1 MSRTESQPPSGEGY
15 SRGLLTAA
23 ACAGMFVFGI
33 VMAVLGASLPGLFER
48 IDFGKGQAADLFL
61 LMNFAMLL
69 MSVLFGPVVDRFGF
83 KVFLG
88 LSSLLVGFSLF
99 ALAGASTFPLLVA
112 AVLALGF
119 GGGGLNGG
127 TNALMSDLH
136 PERRAAALNLLGIFF
151 GFGALTVPFL
161 IGTLVGRFGLS
172 SILYFTCL
180 LCAVPPALFGPA
192 RFPRPKQRQGFPI
205 RKAGRIIR
213 SPVLWLAA
221 FLLFFQ
227 SANEFTVG
235 GWLATYLREQFTMS
249 GSAASLTL
257 AGYWAAVMAGR
268 LFASLVIKRIGRMR
282 LLLGSAGLAL
292 AAALLLVAAPSS
304 IGAAAG
310 AVFIGLGFSAIYPTT
325 LAVVGGSS
333 PALSGTA
340 FSVVFTVAL
349 CGGMTAPWLAG
360 KVAQTAGL
368 RTSFMI
374 PVACLLMIIALGFGL
389 KKRSEAQ
396 TAQG

>member
-1 MSRTESQPPSGEGY
+1 MSRTGAVPPFAEEY

-48 IDFGKGQAADLFL
+48 IGFGKGQAADLFL

-83 KVFLG
+83 RAFLS
-88 LSSLLVGFSLF
+88 LSSLLVGLSLF
-99 ALAGASTFPLLVA
+99 ALAGAETYTLLVA

-136 PERRAAALNLLGIFF
+136 PERRAAALNLLGVFF

-161 IGTLVGRFGLS
+161 IGTLVGRFGLRA
-172 SILYFTCL
+172 ILYFTCL
-180 LCAVPPALFGPA
+180 LCAVPLVLFGPA
-192 RFPRPKQRQGFPI
+192 RFPRPKQRQGFPL
-205 RKAGRIIR
+205 REAGRIIR

-235 GWLATYLREQFTMS
+235 GWLATYLKEQFGMS

-268 LFASLVIKRIGRMR
+268 LLASFIINKTGRMR

-292 AAALLLVAAPSS
+292 AAALLLAAAPSS
-304 IGAAAG
+304 AGAAAG
-310 AVFIGLGFSAIYPTT
+310 AVVIGLGFSAIYPTT
-325 LAVVGGSS
+325 LAVVGGSF
-333 PALSGTA
+333 PTLSGTA

-360 KVAQTAGL
+360 KVAQSAGL

-374 PVACLLMIIALGFGL
+374 PVACLVMIIGLGFGL
-389 KKRSEAQ
+389 KRKSEAPD
-396 TAQG
+396 ARG

>member
-1 MSRTESQPPSGEGY
+1 
-15 SRGLLTAA
+15 
-23 ACAGMFVFGI
+23 MFVFGI

-48 IDFGKGQAADLFL
+48 IGFGKGQAADLFL
-61 LMNFAMLL
+61 VMNFAMLL
-69 MSVLFGPVVDRFGF
+69 MSLVFGPVVDRFGF
-83 KVFLG
+83 KAFLSLASLVVG
-88 LSSLLVGFSLF
+88 LSLF
-99 ALAGASTFPLLVA
+99 AMAGAATYPLLVA
-112 AVLALGF
+112 AVLALGL

-127 TNALMSDLH
+127 ANALTSDLN
-136 PERRAAALNLLGIFF
+136 PDRRAAALNLLGIFF

-161 IGTLVGRFGLS
+161 IGTLVERFGLS
-172 SILYFTCL
+172 AILYFTCL
-180 LCAVPPALFGPA
+180 LCGVPLALFGLA
-192 RFPRPKQRQGFPI
+192 RFPRPKQRQGFPL
-205 RKAGRIIR
+205 REAGSIIR

-235 GWLATYLREQFTMS
+235 GWLATYLREQFAMS

-268 LFASLVIKRIGRMR
+268 LLAALVINRTGRMR
-282 LLLGSAGLAL
+282 LVLGSAGLAL

-304 IGAAAG
+304 AGAAAG
-310 AVFIGLGFSAIYPTT
+310 AVLIGLGFSAIYPTT
-325 LAVVGGSS
+325 LAVVGGSF
-333 PALSGTA
+333 PAISGTA

-374 PVACLLMIIALGFGL
+374 PVACLVMIITLAFWL
-389 KKRSEAQ
+389 KKRSEARV
-396 TAQG
+396 ARG